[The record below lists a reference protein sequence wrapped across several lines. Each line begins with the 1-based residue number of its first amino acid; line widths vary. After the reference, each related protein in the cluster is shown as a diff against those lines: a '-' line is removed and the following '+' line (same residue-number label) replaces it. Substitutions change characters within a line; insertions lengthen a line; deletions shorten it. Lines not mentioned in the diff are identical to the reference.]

1 MSQFVEMLVT
11 EGTASVKVKE
21 QSPKHLASSEVLRK
35 TSAFTFFPAVVT
47 V

>member
-1 MSQFVEMLVT
+1 MLAT
-11 EGTASVKVKE
+11 EGTASVKVKI

-35 TSAFTFFPAVVT
+35 TRVFTFFPVVVT